1 MSAELPESVLVQI
14 EVSKGG
20 LIKRE
25 LHGEGTIDYV
35 SPIPSPFN
43 YGFVPGSM
51 AEDGD
56 PVDAVVL
63 GKRLSVGD
71 EVTLPVVAYVRFMDA
86 GKADHKL
93 VLSDEPLSQAQLA
106 RIKAFFRMYAL
117 ARRMLNHLQRR
128 KGKTKFYAVE
138 RI

>member
-1 MSAELPESVLVQI
+1 MAHELPEKVLVRI
-14 EVSKGG
+14 EVSRGG

-25 LHGEGTIDYV
+25 LHGEGGIDYV

-63 GKRLSVGD
+63 GKRLAVGE
-71 EVTLPVVAYVRFMDA
+71 EVELPVVAYVRFLDA
-86 GKADHKL
+86 GSADHKL
-93 VLSDEPLSQAQLA
+93 VVSDSPVSNAQIA
-106 RIKAFFRMYAL
+106 RIRAFFRMYAL
-117 ARRMLNHLQRR
+117 ARRMINHLQKR
-128 KGKTKFYAVE
+128 KGRTKFYGVE
-138 RI
+138 RV

>member
-1 MSAELPESVLVQI
+1 MSIELPESVVVRI
-14 EVSKGG
+14 EVPRGG

-25 LHGEGTIDYV
+25 LHGEGRIDYV

-56 PVDAVVL
+56 PVDALVL
-63 GKRLSVGD
+63 GKKLGVGE
-71 EVTLPVVAYVRFMDA
+71 EVELPVVAYVRFFDA
-86 GKADHKL
+86 GKADHK
-93 VLSDEPLSQAQLA
+93 VVVSEQPVTDAQLT
-106 RIKAFFRMYAL
+106 RIRAFFRMYAI

-128 KGKTKFYAVE
+128 RGKTKFFSVE
-138 RI
+138 RV

>member
-1 MSAELPESVLVQI
+1 MAHELPEKVFVKI
-14 EVSKGG
+14 EVSRGG

-25 LHGEGTIDYV
+25 LHGEGSVDYV

-63 GKRLSVGD
+63 GKRLAVGD
-71 EVTLPVVAYVRFMDA
+71 EVELPVVAYVRFMDA
-86 GKADHKL
+86 GKPDHKL
-93 VLSDEPLSQAQLA
+93 VVSETPVTKAQIS
-106 RIKAFFRMYAL
+106 RIRAFFRMYAL
-117 ARRMLNHLQRR
+117 ARRMINHLQKK
-128 KGKTKFYAVE
+128 KGRTKFFGVE
-138 RI
+138 PL

>member
-93 VLSDEPLSQAQLA
+93 VLSDEPLS
-106 RIKAFFRMYAL
+106 
-117 ARRMLNHLQRR
+117 
-128 KGKTKFYAVE
+128 GAVGSN
-138 RI
+138 